1 MRPKVGQNLKY
12 DINVFA
18 RHGIMLAGV
27 AHDTML
33 QSYVLDAAG
42 NRHDMDTLADKYLGH
57 KTISF
62 TDIAGKRS
70 EENTSELQSLMRISY
85 AVFCLKKQKTVHDKC
100 PHSEP
105 SGSMDDG

>member
-42 NRHDMDTLADKYLGH
+42 NRHDLDTLADKYLGH
-57 KTISF
+57 KPISF
-62 TDIAGKRS
+62 TDIASKGKNQLTFNQVALDPAS
-70 EENTSELQSLMRISY
+70 KDSADNG
-85 AVFCLKKQKTVHDKC
+85 DN
-100 PHSEP
+100 
-105 SGSMDDG
+105 SGTGSGGAGVSK